1 VVPKI
6 EMEGRV
12 GAMIGSQGVTEQYE
26 SEDKFNDQ

>member
-6 EMEGRV
+6 EMEGRT
-12 GAMIGSQGVTEQYE
+12 GAMLGSPGVIEQYE